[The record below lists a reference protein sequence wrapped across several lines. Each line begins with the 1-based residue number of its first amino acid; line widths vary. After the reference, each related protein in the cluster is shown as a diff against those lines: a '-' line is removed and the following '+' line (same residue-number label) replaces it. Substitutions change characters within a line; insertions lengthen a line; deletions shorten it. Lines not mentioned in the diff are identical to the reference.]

1 MKYTTLFLY
10 LNNNY
15 NNQIQNFQDN
25 IFLQV
30 FHKAIPT
37 GSVFLWILF
46 YEHYFMGRIAAIK
59 YARKIVSIKSP
70 IGHFMGIIEIMLQL
84 SEK

>member
-1 MKYTTLFLY
+1 
-10 LNNNY
+10 
-15 NNQIQNFQDN
+15 
-25 IFLQV
+25 
-30 FHKAIPT
+30 
-37 GSVFLWILF
+37 
-46 YEHYFMGRIAAIK
+46 MGRIAAIK